1 MGYEDDNYIV
11 SGKKILE
18 TAIFDLSNHSKSIIV
33 VRQGSDQGMI
43 DIFNVDKLLGELGK
57 NLKEIF
63 NQWLLNS
70 LNYRNTKIN
79 QREFKFV
86 CQ

>member
-1 MGYEDDNYIV
+1 
-11 SGKKILE
+11 
-18 TAIFDLSNHSKSIIV
+18 
-33 VRQGSDQGMI
+33 MI

-79 QREFKFV
+79 PKNLNLYVNNSITKLEDFM
-86 CQ
+86 

>member
-1 MGYEDDNYIV
+1 
-11 SGKKILE
+11 
-18 TAIFDLSNHSKSIIV
+18 
-33 VRQGSDQGMI
+33 MI

-79 QREFKFV
+79 PNL
-86 CQ
+86 